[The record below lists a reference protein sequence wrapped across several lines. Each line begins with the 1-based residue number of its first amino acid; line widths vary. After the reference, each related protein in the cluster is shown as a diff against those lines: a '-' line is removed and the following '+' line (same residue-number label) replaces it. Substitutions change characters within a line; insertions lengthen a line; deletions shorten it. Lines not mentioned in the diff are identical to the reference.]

1 MTRICVFG
9 AGAIGGLIGARL
21 ARADV
26 ADVALVARGAHLEAM
41 QAKGLSV
48 TQAGETFTVHPK
60 VSADPRELGRQ
71 DYVILTLKAYALPGI
86 VDALAPLIGPDT
98 VLLFGQNGLPWWY
111 FYKHGGRFDGHILES
126 VDPGGLLW
134 KTLGPERALGAVIWQ
149 AAELGAP
156 GHIVHGFGDRLTIG
170 EPSGEISDRARKLS
184 ALLERAGVKS
194 PVRADL
200 RNEIWLKLWGN
211 LSFNPVSVLTGGT
224 LEALARD
231 PGTRAVLA
239 AMMEEARAIGEALGV
254 VFSVSVEERLDMAAK
269 VGAHRSSMLQDV
281 DAGRPTELDALLGAV
296 IELAQMTGIAT
307 PALKLVYDLARFR
320 VLAA

>member
-21 ARADV
+21 ARANV
-26 ADVALVARGAHLEAM
+26 ADISLVARGAHLEAM
-41 QAKGLSV
+41 RANGLRV
-48 TQAGETFTVHPK
+48 TQAGETFTVSPR
-60 VSADPRELGRQ
+60 VTADPHELGHQ
-71 DYVILTLKAYALPGI
+71 DYIILTLKSHALPDI
-86 VDALAPLIGPDT
+86 AEALAPLIGPET

-111 FYKHGGRFDGHILES
+111 FYKHGGRFDGHALES
-126 VDPGGLLW
+126 IDPGGRLW

-149 AAELGAP
+149 AAGLGAP
-156 GHIVHGFGDRLTIG
+156 GHVVHGFGDRLTIG
-170 EPSGEISDRARKLS
+170 EPSGEISGRARRLS
-184 ALLERAGVKS
+184 TLLEQAGVKC
-194 PVRADL
+194 PVLPDL

-239 AMMEEARAIGEALGV
+239 AMMEEARAVGEALGV
-254 VFSVSVEERLDMAAK
+254 VFSVSVGERLDMAAK

-281 DAGRPTELDALLGAV
+281 DAGRPTELEALLGAV

-307 PALKLVYDLARFR
+307 PTLKLVYDLARFR
-320 VLAA
+320 VLVA

>member
-9 AGAIGGLIGARL
+9 AGAIGGLIGAKL
-21 ARADV
+21 AKAGTTETS
-26 ADVALVARGAHLEAM
+26 LLARGAHLEAM
-41 QAKGLSV
+41 RAGGLRV
-48 TQAGETFTVHPK
+48 TEAGETYTVRPR
-60 VSADPRELGRQ
+60 VTDDPRELGPQ
-71 DYVILTLKAYALPGI
+71 DVIILALKSHALPGI
-86 VDALAPLIGPDT
+86 ADALAPLIGPDT

-111 FYKHGGRFDGHILES
+111 FYKHGGRFDGHVLES
-126 VDPGGLLW
+126 VDPGGILW
-134 KTLGPERALGAVIWQ
+134 KKLGPERALGAVIWQ
-149 AAELGAP
+149 AAGLGAP
-156 GHIVHGFGDRLTIG
+156 GHVVHGFGDRLTIG
-170 EPSGEISDRARKLS
+170 EPSGEVSDRARKLS
-184 ALLERAGVKS
+184 ALLEQAGVKS
-194 PVRADL
+194 PVRADI

-224 LEALARD
+224 LAALAGD
-231 PGTRAVLA
+231 SGTRAVLA
-239 AMMEEARAIGEALGV
+239 AMMAEAQAVGEALGV

-307 PALKLVYDLARFR
+307 PALKLVYDLTRFR

>member
-26 ADVALVARGAHLEAM
+26 ADVSLVARGAHLEAM
-41 QAKGLSV
+41 RADGLRV
-48 TQAGETFTVHPK
+48 TQAGETVTVRPR
-60 VSADPRELGRQ
+60 VTDDPRELGHQ
-71 DYVILTLKAYALPGI
+71 DYIILTLKSHALPGI
-86 VDALAPLIGPDT
+86 AEALAPTIGPET

-111 FYKHGGRFDGHILES
+111 FYRHGGRFDGHALES
-126 VDPGGLLW
+126 IDPGGRLW

-149 AAELGAP
+149 AAGLGAP
-156 GHIVHGFGDRLTIG
+156 GHVVHGFGDRLTIG
-170 EPSGEISDRARKLS
+170 EPSGEISDRARRLS
-184 ALLERAGVKS
+184 TLLEQAGVKC
-194 PVRADL
+194 PVHADL

-231 PGTRAVLA
+231 RGTRAVLT
-239 AMMEEARAIGEALGV
+239 AMMEEARAVGEALGV

-281 DAGRPTELDALLGAV
+281 DAGRPTELEALLGAV

-307 PALKLVYDLARFR
+307 PTLKLVYDLARFR

>member
-9 AGAIGGLIGARL
+9 AGAIGGLIGAKL
-21 ARADV
+21 AKAGVTDV
-26 ADVALVARGAHLEAM
+26 SLVARGAHLEAM
-41 QAKGLSV
+41 RAKGLSV
-48 TQAGETFTVHPK
+48 TQAGETYAVRPK
-60 VSADPRELGRQ
+60 VTDDPRELGRQ
-71 DYVILTLKAYALPGI
+71 DFVILTLKSHALPGI
-86 VDALAPLIGPDT
+86 ADTLAPLIGPDT

-111 FYKHGGRFDGHILES
+111 FYRHGGRFDGHVLES
-126 VDPGGLLW
+126 VDPGGQLW
-134 KTLGPERALGAVIWQ
+134 KKLGPERALGAVIWQ
-149 AAELGAP
+149 AAGLGAP
-156 GHIVHGFGDRLTIG
+156 GHVIHGFGDRMTIG
-170 EPSGEISDRARKLS
+170 EPSGEISPRALKLS
-184 ALLERAGVKS
+184 ALLEQAGVKS

-231 PGTRAVLA
+231 PGTRVVLA
-239 AMMEEARAIGEALGV
+239 AMMDEARAVGEALGV

-320 VLAA
+320 VQLA

>member
-9 AGAIGGLIGARL
+9 AGAIGGLVGARL
-21 ARADV
+21 ARAGV
-26 ADVALVARGAHLEAM
+26 ADVSLVARGAHLEAM
-41 QAKGLSV
+41 RANGLRV
-48 TQAGETFTVHPK
+48 TQAGETYTVRPR
-60 VSADPRELGRQ
+60 ATDDPRELGHQ
-71 DYVILTLKAYALPGI
+71 DFIILTLKSHALPGI
-86 VDALAPLIGPDT
+86 AEALAPLIGPET

-111 FYKHGGRFDGHILES
+111 FYKHGGHFDGHALES
-126 VDPGGLLW
+126 VDPGGRLW
-134 KTLGPERALGAVIWQ
+134 RTLGPERALGAVIWQ
-149 AAELGAP
+149 AAGLGAP
-156 GHIVHGFGDRLTIG
+156 GHVVHGFGDRLTIG
-170 EPSGEISDRARKLS
+170 EPSGEISDRARRLS
-184 ALLERAGVKS
+184 TLLEQAGVKC
-194 PVRADL
+194 PVSADL

-231 PGTRAVLA
+231 PGTRTVLA
-239 AMMEEARAIGEALGV
+239 AMMEEARAVGAALGV
-254 VFSVSVEERLDMAAK
+254 VFTVSVEERLDMAAK

-281 DAGRPTELDALLGAV
+281 DAGRPTELEALLGAV